1 MPPSINALDARPESA
16 EATGTTDGREEI
28 AQLPG
33 GAFFEGQWQT
43 SELTLE
49 VRDPEDDVLLGLV
62 CSSTAADVGRA
73 TAYIH
78 RHLQRDEWPLRLRR
92 QALEWHAGCWRS
104 RRNASQ

>member
-1 MPPSINALDARPESA
+1 M
-16 EATGTTDGREEI
+16 

-49 VRDPEDDVLLGLV
+49 VGDPEDGFLLGLV
-62 CSSTAADVGRA
+62 CSSTAADVSRA
-73 TAYIH
+73 TAHIR

-92 QALEWHAGCWRS
+92 
-104 RRNASQ
+104 